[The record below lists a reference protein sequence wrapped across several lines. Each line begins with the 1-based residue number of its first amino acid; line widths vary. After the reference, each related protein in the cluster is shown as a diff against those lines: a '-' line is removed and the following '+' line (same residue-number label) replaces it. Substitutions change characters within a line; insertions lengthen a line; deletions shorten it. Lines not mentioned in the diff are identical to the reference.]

1 MDVFFLLTVNLFNIR
16 QKTMYKKNLKFLVM
30 SKDMAKSLVAA
41 ALMVAFS
48 TPVAA
53 NTATGSRSASGAFS
67 KQADGI
73 VMRTGA
79 DGSNN
84 WGAMQGVKGLEDLI
98 GKTEAEI
105 KNAALTPGSTLSDAE
120 PDKVF
125 FLYNVKTGKFLN
137 AGGYWGTHVS
147 LKDYP
152 LSLWAE
158 THTYKLPS
166 SSTTQT
172 LIDFIQNMETG
183 QGKYLGWVGKDGGTG
198 TDDGVFIDR
207 HQDENTHYGW
217 VFEPL
222 KNDTQNTYKIYTYA
236 TNKPYSTLIAKSTKY
251 YLCANGDET
260 DQDKNCGA
268 FSESY
273 IESKNYDAY
282 STWRVLSMKQIYD
295 LITEQSSDNMTSAL
309 DLSYRLDCPGFSRG
323 DKDIKEK
330 WKLSTFATGTNAT
343 GTKGGWRFG
352 LEKLHNTEKTLT
364 GSGGSGESTDLDKY
378 DFNGLSSSNPYTFD
392 KITYTGKE
400 DYERRLGK
408 YFCADAKNLRGVI
421 YQDVD
426 IKAPGSYIIE
436 CKGYSTTK
444 KAKIFATWL
453 DKEGKED
460 KASLHQNV
468 LNQVSYMPKTEQ
480 VLLHVNEQNMDYAG
494 KNFYGQRKYINT
506 VLVQVPDITPKPSDG
521 NYGTIRFGLIIGDNQ
536 DDTDV
541 HDVKN
546 EWTVFDDFRLLYASD
561 DNGVDLIL
569 DEDRD
574 NLSYLKDCDI
584 TYKNR
589 VLHLNKTFTKD
600 KWNSFV
606 LPVSLKRDQ
615 FRQAFGA
622 NARLAKLSG
631 LTSSEIQFK
640 TIDMDGMADNVDVLD
655 AYTPY
660 IIFPTKIHDT
670 DKTKVSPA
678 YKASLTKR
686 NGESTPV
693 VIKANHY
700 DIPNVTFKTDDANKN
715 DLSQMNTDTW
725 VSDVTTTV
733 ENSNGSMKAYGT
745 FARTFGQNVTQNVT
759 DEKADDY
766 GVYKFTDHY
775 IISKRDDL
783 KGSYFFDKGN
793 LYYSSER
800 VRGLRGFS
808 CWFKPVNSSS
818 ATTKLN
824 LYIDGV
830 ANGTTGIDDVA
841 FGDEEPIGK
850 AAKGIYN
857 MNGQL
862 VSNGSDTTNL
872 PAGMYIVNGKKC
884 VVK

>member
-1 MDVFFLLTVNLFNIR
+1 
-16 QKTMYKKNLKFLVM
+16 M

-73 VMRTGA
+73 VMPTDA
-79 DGSNN
+79 DGSNGSN
-84 WGAMQGVKGLEDLI
+84 ASGGLVGLEFLPGI
-98 GKTEAEI
+98 AEEDI
-105 KNAALTPGSTLSDAE
+105 KKAAVTSDEGLSDAD
-120 PDKVF
+120 PTKVF

-152 LSLWAE
+152 LSLWAKKNN
-158 THTYKLPS
+158 YKLPS

-172 LIDFIQNMETG
+172 LIDFIQNLETG

-207 HQDENTHYGW
+207 LQDENTHYGW

-236 TNKPYSTLIAKSTKY
+236 TKKPYSTLIAKSTKY

-323 DKDIKEK
+323 DKDITV
-330 WKLSTFATGTNAT
+330 WNVSNFATGTN
-343 GTKGGWRFG
+343 GGWRFG
-352 LEKLHNTEKTLT
+352 LEKLHNIHKKLT
-364 GSGGSGESTDLDKY
+364 GSGELYNYDVTDLK
-378 DFNGLSSSNPYTFD
+378 SSYTFD
-392 KITYTGKE
+392 GREYKNQKE
-400 DYERRLGK
+400 DYERHLGK

-421 YQDVD
+421 YQNVV

-436 CKGYSTTK
+436 CKGYSTTT
-444 KAKIFATWL
+444 KAKIFASWF
-453 DKEGKED
+453 DKDGKNED
-460 KASLHQNV
+460 KSLMHQNV
-468 LNQVSYMPKTEQ
+468 LNQVSYMSKAEQ
-480 VLLHVNEQNMDYAG
+480 EELHVSEQNMDYAG
-494 KNFYGQRKYINT
+494 KNFYGKRKYINT
-506 VLVQVPDITPKPSDG
+506 VLIQVPETKKQADG
-521 NYGTIRFGLIIGDNQ
+521 SYGKIRFGLIIGDDQN
-536 DDTDV
+536 DTKVDAA
-541 HDVKN
+541 N

-561 DNGVDLIL
+561 DKSADLIL

-574 NLSYLKDCDI
+574 NLDYLKDCSN
-584 TYKNR
+584 TYKNT

-606 LPVSLKRDQ
+606 LPVSLNRDQ

-631 LTSSEIQFK
+631 LTSSEIQFQ
-640 TIDMDGMADNVDVLD
+640 TVDMDKNDNAEVLS

-678 YKASLTKR
+678 YKATLTKT
-686 NGESTPV
+686 NGKQQDV

-700 DIPNVTFKTDDANKN
+700 DIPNVTFKTNNENKN
-715 DLSQMNTDTW
+715 DLSKMHTDTW

-733 ENSNGSMKAYGT
+733 GNSNGSMKAYGT
-745 FARTFGQNVTQNVT
+745 FARTFGTSHTQNT
-759 DEKADDY
+759 TNADADDY
-766 GVYKFTDHY
+766 GVYKFDDRD
-775 IISKRDDL
+775 IISGRDDL
-783 KGSYFFDKGN
+783 KGSYFFDQGN
-793 LYYSSER
+793 LYYSSKDR

-808 CWFKPVNSSS
+808 CWFKPVDNLPSVH
-818 ATTKLN
+818 KLN

-830 ANGTTGIDDVA
+830 ANGTTGIDEVA
-841 FGDEEPIGK
+841 FGDEEPTGK

-862 VSNGSDTTNL
+862 VSIGSDTTNL

-884 VVK
+884 VVR

>member
-1 MDVFFLLTVNLFNIR
+1 
-16 QKTMYKKNLKFLVM
+16 M

-41 ALMVAFS
+41 ALTVAFS

-53 NTATGSRSASGAFS
+53 NTATGSHTASVAFS

-73 VMRTGA
+73 VMPTDA
-79 DGSNN
+79 DGSNGSN
-84 WGAMQGVKGLEDLI
+84 NALGAIGLEYLPGI
-98 GKTEAEI
+98 AEEDI
-105 KNAALTPGSTLSDAE
+105 KKAAVTSDEGLSDA
-120 PDKVF
+120 DQNKVF

-158 THTYKLPS
+158 THTYG
-166 SSTTQT
+166 TQT
-172 LIDFIQNMETG
+172 LIDFKQNMETG

-222 KNDTQNTYKIYTYA
+222 KNDIKNTYKIYTYA
-236 TNKPYSTLIAKSTKY
+236 TNNPSSSSTKY

-268 FSESY
+268 FSDSY
-273 IESKNYDAY
+273 IQTNNFDAY
-282 STWRVLSMKQIYD
+282 STWRVLSMQQIYD
-295 LITEQSSDNMTSAL
+295 LITEKLSDNMTSAL

-323 DKDIKEK
+323 DKDIQK
-330 WKLSTFATGTNAT
+330 WKVINFSTGTN
-343 GTKGGWRFG
+343 GEWRFG
-352 LEKLHNTEKTLT
+352 LEKLYNTENKLT
-364 GSGGSGESTDLDKY
+364 ESGESTKLNEYDK
-378 DFNGLSSSNPYTFD
+378 NNLSSSTPYTFD
-392 KITYTGKE
+392 GKIYKE
-400 DYERRLGK
+400 LENYQRHLGK
-408 YFCADAKNLRGVI
+408 YFCADVKNMRGVI
-421 YQDVD
+421 YQDVV
-426 IKAPGSYIIE
+426 IKAPGSYLIE
-436 CKGYSTTK
+436 CKGYSTTP

-460 KASLHQNV
+460 KTSLHQNV
-468 LNQVSYMPKTEQ
+468 LNQVSYMSKAEQ
-480 VLLHVNEQNMDYAG
+480 AELHVNEQNMDYAG
-494 KNFYGQRKYINT
+494 KNFYGKRKYINT
-506 VLVQVPDITPKPSDG
+506 VLVQVPDINPKPSDG
-521 NYGTIRFGLIIGDNQ
+521 NYGTIRFGLIIGDDRN
-536 DDTDV
+536 DKDV
-541 HDVKN
+541 DAAAK

-561 DNGVDLIL
+561 DKGTDLIL

-574 NLSYLKDCDI
+574 NLDYLENCSN
-584 TYKNR
+584 TYKNT
-589 VLHLNKTFTKD
+589 VLHLNKTFVKD

-606 LPVSLKRDQ
+606 LPVSLNRYQ

-622 NARLAKLSG
+622 NARLAILSN

-640 TIDMDGMADNVDVLD
+640 TVDMDAKTMTDNAVVLD

-660 IIFPTKIHDT
+660 IIFPTKIHT
-670 DKTKVSPA
+670 DNTEASPA

-700 DIPNVTFKTDDANKN
+700 DIPNVTFTTSGNEN
-715 DLSQMNTDTW
+715 DLTNMDLSTWTTKQMYSVGGDGTM
-725 VSDVTTTV
+725 
-733 ENSNGSMKAYGT
+733 EAHGT
-745 FARTFGQNVTQNVT
+745 FARTFGTAATQDKN
-759 DEKADDY
+759 
-766 GVYKFTDHY
+766 GVYNFNNNYD
-775 IISKRDDL
+775 IIDGRDNL
-783 KGSYFFDKGN
+783 IGCYFFDKGN
-793 LYYSSER
+793 LYRSDSR
-800 VRGLRGFS
+800 PRGLRGFS
-808 CWFKPVNSSS
+808 CWFKPVNGSSG
-818 ATTKLN
+818 TGTKVN

-841 FGDEEPIGK
+841 FGDEEPTGK

-884 VVK
+884 VVR

>member
-30 SKDMAKSLVAA
+30 SKDMAKLLVAA

-53 NTATGSRSASGAFS
+53 NTATGSRSASVAFS

-73 VMRTGA
+73 VMPTD
-79 DGSNN
+79 DGSNGSN
-84 WGAMQGVKGLEDLI
+84 NALGGAIGIEYLE
-98 GKTEAEI
+98 GKTEDEI
-105 KNAALTPGSTLSDAE
+105 KAAAVTSDTNLSDAD

-152 LSLWAE
+152 LSLWAK
-158 THTYKLPS
+158 THTYD
-166 SSTTQT
+166 TQT
-172 LIDFIQNMETG
+172 LIDFIQNLETG
-183 QGKYLGWVGKDGGTG
+183 VGQYLGWMSGSV
-198 TDDGVFIDR
+198 TDEGVFIDR
-207 HQDENTHYGW
+207 KQNEDTHYGW
-217 VFEPL
+217 VFVPL
-222 KNDTQNTYKIYTYA
+222 NDGKKTYKIYTYA
-236 TNKPYSTLIAKSTKY
+236 TNSPTSSTEKY
-251 YLCANGDET
+251 YLCANKGDI

-273 IESKNYDAY
+273 IQTEKLTGYD
-282 STWRVLSMKQIYD
+282 TWRVLTMKQISD
-295 LITEQSSDNMTSAL
+295 LLKANSDYMTSAL

-323 DKDIKEK
+323 DKDITVWNVSNFPKE
-330 WKLSTFATGTNAT
+330 
-343 GTKGGWRFG
+343 TKGGWRFG
-352 LEKLHNTEKTLT
+352 LEKLYNTHNTLT
-364 GSGGSGESTDLDKY
+364 GTGESTKLNEYDK
-378 DFNGLSSSNPYTFD
+378 NNLSSSTPYTFD
-392 KITYTGKE
+392 GKTYTE
-400 DYERRLGK
+400 LENYQRHLGK
-408 YFCADAKNLRGVI
+408 YFCADAKNMRGVI
-421 YQDVD
+421 YQDVV
-426 IKAPGSYIIE
+426 IKAPGSYLIE
-436 CKGYSTTK
+436 CKGYSTTT

-460 KASLHQNV
+460 KTSLHQNV
-468 LNQVSYMPKTEQ
+468 LNQVSYMSKAEQ
-480 VLLHVNEQNMDYAG
+480 EELHVNEQNMDYAG
-494 KNFYGQRKYINT
+494 KNFYGKRKYINT
-506 VLVQVPDITPKPSDG
+506 VLVQVPDINPKPSDG
-521 NYGTIRFGLIIGDNQ
+521 NYGTIRFGLIIGDDRN
-536 DDTDV
+536 DKDV
-541 HDVKN
+541 DAAAK

-561 DNGVDLIL
+561 EKSADLIL

-574 NLSYLKDCDI
+574 NLSYLKDCDN
-584 TYKNR
+584 TYKNT
-589 VLHLNKTFTKD
+589 VLHLNKTFKKD

-622 NARLAKLSG
+622 NARLAILSG

-640 TIDMDGMADNVDVLD
+640 TVDMDAPDMTDNAEVLK

-660 IIFPTKIHDT
+660 IIFPTKIHT
-670 DKTKVSPA
+670 DNTKDSPA
-678 YKASLTKR
+678 YKASLTKS

-700 DIPNVTFKTDDANKN
+700 DIPNVTFETNSANEN
-715 DLSQMNTDTW
+715 DLTNMDLSTWTIKQMY
-725 VSDVTTTV
+725 SVTGDGTM
-733 ENSNGSMKAYGT
+733 EAHGT
-745 FARTFGQNVTQNVT
+745 FARTFGTDATQNVT

-766 GVYKFTDHY
+766 GVYKFDDRK
-775 IISKRDDL
+775 IISGRDDL
-783 KGSYFFDKGN
+783 RGSYFFDKGN

-808 CWFKPVNSSS
+808 CWFKPVNSSEP
-818 ATTKLN
+818 TKLN

-830 ANGTTGIDDVA
+830 ANGTTGIDEVA
-841 FGDEEPIGK
+841 FGDEEPTGK

-884 VVK
+884 VVR

>member
-1 MDVFFLLTVNLFNIR
+1 
-16 QKTMYKKNLKFLVM
+16 M

-73 VMRTGA
+73 VMPTAA
-79 DGSNN
+79 DGSNGSN
-84 WGAMQGVKGLEDLI
+84 ASGGLVGIEYLE
-98 GKTEAEI
+98 GMSEAYI
-105 KNAALTPGSTLSDAE
+105 KSAVTTGSTLSD
-120 PDKVF
+120 DDQTKVF

-152 LSLWAE
+152 LSLWAKTNNYTINIF
-158 THTYKLPS
+158 TH
-166 SSTTQT
+166 QT
-172 LIDFIQNMETG
+172 LIDFIQNLETG
-183 QGKYLGWVGKDGGTG
+183 VGQYLGWMRGKGKD
-198 TDDGVFIDR
+198 TDEGVFIDR
-207 HQDENTHYGW
+207 KQDEDTHYGW

-222 KNDTQNTYKIYTYA
+222 KNDKQNTYKIYTYV
-236 TNKPYSTLIAKSTKY
+236 TKWPISSSTKY
-251 YLCANGDET
+251 YLCANGAET

-268 FSESY
+268 FSNDY
-273 IESKNYDAY
+273 IKTNKLDEY
-282 STWRVLSMKQIYD
+282 STWRVLTMKQISD
-295 LITEQSSDNMTSAL
+295 LLKENSDYMTSAL

-323 DKDIKEK
+323 DKDITK
-330 WKLSTFATGTNAT
+330 WTVKNFATGTN
-343 GTKGGWRFG
+343 GEWRFG
-352 LEKLHNTEKTLT
+352 LEKLYNTHNTLT
-364 GSGGSGESTDLDKY
+364 GTGESTKLNEYEK
-378 DFNGLSSSNPYTFD
+378 NNLSYSPPYTFD
-392 KITYTGKE
+392 GKNYTE
-400 DYERRLGK
+400 LQNYQRHLGK
-408 YFCADAKNLRGVI
+408 YFCADVKNMRGMI
-421 YQDVD
+421 YQDVV
-426 IKAPGSYIIE
+426 IKAPGSYLIE
-436 CKGYSTTK
+436 CKGYSTTT
-444 KAKIFATWL
+444 KAKIFASWL
-453 DKEGKED
+453 DKDGKNED
-460 KASLHQNV
+460 KSLMHQNV
-468 LNQVSYMPKTEQ
+468 LNQVSYMSKAEQ
-480 VLLHVNEQNMDYAG
+480 AELHVIEQNMDYAG
-494 KNFYGQRKYINT
+494 KNFYGKRKYINT
-506 VLVQVPDITPKPSDG
+506 VLIQVPESKDQHDG
-521 NYGTIRFGLIIGDNQ
+521 SYGKIRFGLIIGDNKN
-536 DDTDV
+536 DKTVDAD
-541 HDVKN
+541 N

-561 DNGVDLIL
+561 DKSADLIL

-574 NLSYLKDCDI
+574 NLDYLKDCSN
-584 TYKNR
+584 TYKNT
-589 VLHLNKTFTKD
+589 VLHLNKTFKKD

-640 TIDMDGMADNVDVLD
+640 TVDMDAMTNNGVVLE

-660 IIFPTKIHDT
+660 IIFPTKIHT
-670 DKTKVSPA
+670 DNTNASPA
-678 YKASLTKR
+678 YKATLTKR

-700 DIPNVTFKTDDANKN
+700 DIPNVTFKTNSKNEN
-715 DLSQMNTDTW
+715 DLSEMNTDTW
-725 VSDVTTTV
+725 VLNVTPQVYGTD
-733 ENSNGSMKAYGT
+733 GSMEAYGT
-745 FARTFGQNVTQNVT
+745 FARTFGTDATQNVT
-759 DEKADDY
+759 NEKADDY
-766 GVYKFTDHY
+766 GVYKFNNHD
-775 IISKRDDL
+775 IISGRDDL
-783 KGSYFFDKGN
+783 RGSYFFDKGN

-808 CWFKPVNSSS
+808 CWFKPVNSSEP
-818 ATTKLN
+818 TKLN

-841 FGDEEPIGK
+841 FGDEEPTGK

-884 VVK
+884 VVR

>member
-1 MDVFFLLTVNLFNIR
+1 
-16 QKTMYKKNLKFLVM
+16 MYKKNLKFLVM

-41 ALMVAFS
+41 ALTVAFS

-53 NTATGSRSASGAFS
+53 NTATGSRSASVAFS

-73 VMRTGA
+73 VMRTD
-79 DGSNN
+79 DGSNGSN
-84 WGAMQGVKGLEDLI
+84 NALGGAIGIEYLE
-98 GKTEAEI
+98 GKTEDEI
-105 KNAALTPGSTLSDAE
+105 KAAAVTSDTNLSDAD

-152 LSLWAE
+152 LSLWAK
-158 THTYKLPS
+158 TNDYRLPS

-172 LIDFIQNMETG
+172 LIDFIQNLETG
-183 QGKYLGWVGKDGGTG
+183 VGHYLGWMSGSD
-198 TDDGVFIDR
+198 TDEGVFIDR
-207 HQDENTHYGW
+207 KQNEDTHYGW

-222 KNDTQNTYKIYTYA
+222 NNGKNTYKIYTYA
-236 TNKPYSTLIAKSTKY
+236 TNSPTSSTEKY
-251 YLCANGDET
+251 YLCANKGDI

-268 FSESY
+268 FRESY
-273 IESKNYDAY
+273 IQTEKLTGYD
-282 STWRVLSMKQIYD
+282 TWRVLTMAQISA
-295 LITEQSSDNMTSAL
+295 LLEANSDYMTSAL

-323 DKDIKEK
+323 DKDIQK
-330 WKLSTFATGTNAT
+330 WKVRNFSTGTN
-343 GTKGGWRFG
+343 GEWRFG
-352 LEKLHNTEKTLT
+352 LEKLYNTHNTLT
-364 GSGGSGESTDLDKY
+364 GTGESTKLNEYDK
-378 DFNGLSSSNPYTFD
+378 NNLSSSTPYTFD
-392 KITYTGKE
+392 GNTYTE
-400 DYERRLGK
+400 LENYQRHLGK
-408 YFCADAKNLRGVI
+408 YFCADVKNMRGVI
-421 YQDVD
+421 YQDVV

-436 CKGYSTTK
+436 CKGYSTTT

-460 KASLHQNV
+460 NAFLHQNV
-468 LNQVSYMPKTEQ
+468 LNQVSYMSKAEQ
-480 VLLHVNEQNMDYAG
+480 DALHVSEQNMDYAG

-506 VLVQVPDITPKPSDG
+506 VLVQVPDPEIKPSDG
-521 NYGTIRFGLIIGDNQ
+521 NYGTIRFGLIIGDDQN
-536 DDTDV
+536 DKTVNEAD
-541 HDVKN
+541 K
-546 EWTVFDDFRLLYASD
+546 EWTVFDDFRLLYAS
-561 DNGVDLIL
+561 NEKSADLIL

-574 NLSYLKDCDI
+574 NLSYLKDCSN
-584 TYKNR
+584 TYKNT

-622 NARLAKLSG
+622 NARLAKLHD
-631 LTSSEIQFK
+631 LTSSEIQFQ
-640 TIDMDGMADNVDVLD
+640 TINMDAMTNNDVVLE

-660 IIFPTKIHDT
+660 IIFPTKIHT
-670 DKTKVSPA
+670 DEAKASPA
-678 YKASLTKR
+678 YKASLTKT
-686 NGESTPV
+686 NGESKMQDV

-700 DIPNVTFKTDDANKN
+700 DIPNVTMAIGDNNQN
-715 DLSQMNTDTW
+715 DLTKMNTDTW

-733 ENSNGSMKAYGT
+733 GNSNGSMVAYGT
-745 FARTFGQNVTQNVT
+745 FARTFGQKATQNVT
-759 DEKADDY
+759 DEKAADY
-766 GVYKFTDHY
+766 GVYKFDDRK
-775 IISKRDDL
+775 IISGRDDL
-783 KGSYFFDKGN
+783 MYSYFFDQGN
-793 LYYSSER
+793 LYYSSKR

-808 CWFKPVNSSS
+808 CWFKPVNSP
-818 ATTKLN
+818 APTKLN

-830 ANGTTGIDDVA
+830 AKGTTGIDEVA
-841 FGDEEPIGK
+841 FGDEEPTGK

-884 VVK
+884 VVR

>member
-41 ALMVAFS
+41 ALTVAFS

-53 NTATGSRSASGAFS
+53 NTATGSHTASVAFS

-73 VMRTGA
+73 VMPTDA
-79 DGSNN
+79 DGSNILD
-84 WGAMQGVKGLEDLI
+84 GMQGAIGIEYLDGMSEDYIKGAV
-98 GKTEAEI
+98 T
-105 KNAALTPGSTLSDAE
+105 TGSTLSDA
-120 PDKVF
+120 DQNKVF

-152 LSLWAE
+152 LSLWAK
-158 THTYKLPS
+158 TNTYG
-166 SSTTQT
+166 TQT
-172 LIDFIQNMETG
+172 LIDFIQNLETG
-183 QGKYLGWVGKDGGTG
+183 VGQYLGWMSGSD
-198 TDDGVFIDR
+198 TDEGVFIDR
-207 HQDENTHYGW
+207 KQNEDTHYGW
-217 VFEPL
+217 VFEPQ
-222 KNDTQNTYKIYTYA
+222 NDVKNTYKIYTYA
-236 TNKPYSTLIAKSTKY
+236 TKNPSSSSTKY

-273 IESKNYDAY
+273 IQTEKLTGYD
-282 STWRVLSMKQIYD
+282 TWRVLTMAQISD
-295 LITEQSSDNMTSAL
+295 LVEANSDYMTSAL

-323 DKDIKEK
+323 DKDIQK
-330 WKLSTFATGTNAT
+330 WKVSNFSTGTN
-343 GTKGGWRFG
+343 GEWRFG
-352 LEKLHNTEKTLT
+352 LEKLYNTHKTLT
-364 GSGGSGESTDLDKY
+364 GTGESTKLNKY
-378 DFNGLSSSNPYTFD
+378 DKNNLSSSTPYTFD
-392 KITYTGKE
+392 GNTYTE
-400 DYERRLGK
+400 LENYQRHLGK
-408 YFCADAKNLRGVI
+408 YFCADVKNMRGVI
-421 YQDVD
+421 YQDVE
-426 IKAPGSYIIE
+426 IKAPGSYLIE
-436 CKGYSTTK
+436 CKGYSTTN

-460 KASLHQNV
+460 KTSLHQNV
-468 LNQVSYMPKTEQ
+468 LNQVSYMSKAEQ
-480 VLLHVNEQNMDYAG
+480 AELHVNEQNMDYAG
-494 KNFYGQRKYINT
+494 KNFYGKRKYINT
-506 VLVQVPDITPKPSDG
+506 VLVQVPDTKPSDG
-521 NYGTIRFGLIIGDNQ
+521 NYGTIRFGLIIGDNR
-536 DDTDV
+536 DDQTVNEAD
-541 HDVKN
+541 K

-561 DNGVDLIL
+561 EKSADLIL

-574 NLSYLKDCDI
+574 NLSYLKDCDN
-584 TYKNR
+584 TYKNT

-640 TIDMDGMADNVDVLD
+640 TVDMDAPDMTDNAEVLT

-660 IIFPTKIHDT
+660 IIFPTKIHT
-670 DKTKVSPA
+670 DNTKVSPA
-678 YKASLTKR
+678 YKATLRST
-686 NGESTPV
+686 NTNSESGTQDV
-693 VIKANHY
+693 VVKANHY
-700 DIPNVTFKTDDANKN
+700 DIPNVTMAIGDNNQN
-715 DLSQMNTDTW
+715 DLTKMNTDTW
-725 VSDVTTTV
+725 VSDVTKTV
-733 ENSNGSMKAYGT
+733 ENSNGSMVAYGT
-745 FARTFGQNVTQNVT
+745 FARTFGTSHTQNT
-759 DEKADDY
+759 TNADAADY
-766 GVYKFTDHY
+766 GVYKFDDRD
-775 IISKRDDL
+775 IISGRDDL
-783 KGSYFFDKGN
+783 MYSYFFDQGN
-793 LYYSSER
+793 LYYSSKR

-830 ANGTTGIDDVA
+830 ANGTTGIDEVA
-841 FGDEEPIGK
+841 FGDEEPTGK

-884 VVK
+884 VVR

>member
-1 MDVFFLLTVNLFNIR
+1 
-16 QKTMYKKNLKFLVM
+16 MYKKNLKFLVM

-79 DGSNN
+79 DGSNGSN
-84 WGAMQGVKGLEDLI
+84 ASGGLVGLEYLV
-98 GKTEAEI
+98 GKTEDQI
-105 KNAALTPGSTLSDAE
+105 KNAALKPGSELNDNK
-120 PDKVF
+120 PDEVF

-158 THTYKLPS
+158 KHDYKFSTGIFS
-166 SSTTQT
+166 SNTKT
-172 LIDFIQNMETG
+172 LIDFIQNLETG
-183 QGKYLGWVGKDGGTG
+183 QDKYLGWVGKDGGTG

-207 HQDENTHYGW
+207 HQGEKTHCGW

-222 KNDTQNTYKIYTYA
+222 QDDNQNTYKIYTYA
-236 TNKPYSTLIAKSTKY
+236 TKTPSSSSTNPSTKY
-251 YLCANGDET
+251 YLCANGVVT

-268 FSESY
+268 FSDSY
-273 IESKNYDAY
+273 IQKNNLKDY
-282 STWRVLSMKQIYD
+282 STWRVLSMKQISD
-295 LITEQSSDNMTSAL
+295 LLLEKSDNMTSAL

-323 DKDIKEK
+323 DKDIKK
-330 WKLSTFATGTNAT
+330 WKVSTFAT

-352 LEKLHNTEKTLT
+352 LEHLHNKENTLKESADATELYDYDVKDLPSKTP
-364 GSGGSGESTDLDKY
+364 Y
-378 DFNGLSSSNPYTFD
+378 YTFEGSEYKD
-392 KITYTGKE
+392 K
-400 DYERRLGK
+400 DHYERHLGK

-421 YQDVD
+421 YQNVD

-444 KAKIFATWL
+444 KAKIFATWFK
-453 DKEGKED
+453 DGKED
-460 KASLHQNV
+460 EASLHQNV
-468 LNQVSYMPKTEQ
+468 LNQVSDMPKVEQ
-480 VLLHVNEQNMDYAG
+480 EALHVNGQNMDYAG

-506 VLVQVPDITPKPSDG
+506 VLVQVPDTKPSDG
-521 NYGTIRFGLIIGDNQ
+521 NYGTIRFGLIIGDDKN
-536 DDTDV
+536 DKDLKDA
-541 HDVKN
+541 DN

-561 DNGVDLIL
+561 DKSADLIL

-589 VLHLNKTFTKD
+589 VLHLNKTFVQD

-606 LPVSLKRDQ
+606 LPVSLNSYQ
-615 FRQAFGA
+615 VRQAFGA
-622 NARLAKLSG
+622 DTRLAVLSN
-631 LTSSEIQFK
+631 LTSSEIQFQ
-640 TIDMDGMADNVDVLD
+640 TIDMDDPNNDPVLK

-660 IIFPTKIHDT
+660 IIFPSKIDT
-670 DKTKVSPA
+670 NVSPA
-678 YKASLTKR
+678 YTASLSST
-686 NGESTPV
+686 NGESKPQEV

-700 DIPNVTFKTDDANKN
+700 DIPNVTFKTNDENKN
-715 DLSQMNTDTW
+715 DLSKMDSKW
-725 VSDVTTTV
+725 VSTVTTKVKGTD
-733 ENSNGSMKAYGT
+733 GSMEAYGT
-745 FARTFGQNVTQNVT
+745 FARTFGTAATQDKN
-759 DEKADDY
+759 
-766 GVYKFTDHY
+766 GVYNFNNNYD
-775 IISKRDDL
+775 IIGGRDNL
-783 KGSYFFDKGN
+783 IGCYFFDKGN
-793 LYYSSER
+793 LYRSDSR
-800 VRGLRGFS
+800 PRGLRGFS
-808 CWFKPVNSSS
+808 CWFKPVNSSEP
-818 ATTKLN
+818 TKLN

-841 FGDEEPIGK
+841 FGDEEPTGK

-884 VVK
+884 VVR

>member
-1 MDVFFLLTVNLFNIR
+1 
-16 QKTMYKKNLKFLVM
+16 MYKKNLKFLVM

-79 DGSNN
+79 DGSNGSN
-84 WGAMQGVKGLEDLI
+84 NALGAIGLEYLV
-98 GKTEAEI
+98 GKTEDQI
-105 KNAALTPGSTLSDAE
+105 KNAALKPGSELNDNK
-120 PDKVF
+120 PDEVF

-158 THTYKLPS
+158 KNDYKFYTGFLS
-166 SSTTQT
+166 YNTKT
-172 LIDFIQNMETG
+172 LIDFIQNLETG
-183 QGKYLGWVGKDGGTG
+183 QDKYLGWVGKDGGTG

-207 HQDENTHYGW
+207 HQGEKTHCGW

-222 KNDTQNTYKIYTYA
+222 NDEQHTYKIYTYA
-236 TNKPYSTLIAKSTKY
+236 TKTPSSSDTKS
-251 YLCANGDET
+251 YLCANGDAT

-268 FSESY
+268 FSDSY
-273 IESKNYDAY
+273 ITSKNYEDY
-282 STWRVLSMKQIYD
+282 STWRVLSMKQISD
-295 LITEQSSDNMTSAL
+295 LLLENSDYMTSAL

-323 DKDIKEK
+323 DKDIKK
-330 WKLSTFATGTNAT
+330 WKVSTFAT

-352 LEKLHNTEKTLT
+352 LEHLHNKENTLKESADATELYDYDVKDLPSKTP
-364 GSGGSGESTDLDKY
+364 Y
-378 DFNGLSSSNPYTFD
+378 YTFEGSEYKD
-392 KITYTGKE
+392 K
-400 DYERRLGK
+400 DNYERHLGK

-421 YQDVD
+421 YQDVK

-453 DKEGKED
+453 DKEGRED
-460 KASLHQNV
+460 NASLHQNV
-468 LNQVSYMPKTEQ
+468 LNQVSDMPKVEQ
-480 VLLHVNEQNMDYAG
+480 EALHVNEQNMDYAG
-494 KNFYGQRKYINT
+494 KNFYGKRKYINT
-506 VLVQVPDITPKPSDG
+506 VLVQVPENKDG
-521 NYGTIRFGLIIGDNQ
+521 NYGTIRFGLIIGDNK
-536 DDTDV
+536 DDKDV
-541 HDVKN
+541 DKAVN

-561 DNGVDLIL
+561 DKSADLIL

-589 VLHLNKTFTKD
+589 VLHLNKTFVQD

-606 LPVSLKRDQ
+606 LPVSLNSYQ
-615 FRQAFGA
+615 VRQAFGA
-622 NARLAKLSG
+622 DTRLAKLSH
-631 LTSSEIQFK
+631 LTSSEIQFQ
-640 TIDMDGMADNVDVLD
+640 TIDMDDPNNDPVLE

-660 IIFPTKIHDT
+660 IIFPSKIDT
-670 DKTKVSPA
+670 NVSPA
-678 YKASLTKR
+678 YTASLSST
-686 NGESTPV
+686 NGESKPQEV

-700 DIPNVTFKTDDANKN
+700 DIPNVTFKTNDENKN
-715 DLSQMNTDTW
+715 DLSKMDSKW
-725 VSDVTTTV
+725 VSTVTTKVKGTD
-733 ENSNGSMKAYGT
+733 GSMEAYGT
-745 FARTFGQNVTQNVT
+745 FARTFGTAATQDKN
-759 DEKADDY
+759 
-766 GVYKFTDHY
+766 GVYNFNNNYD
-775 IISKRDDL
+775 IIGGRDNL
-783 KGSYFFDKGN
+783 IGCYFFDNGN
-793 LYYSSER
+793 LYRSDSR
-800 VRGLRGFS
+800 PRGLRGFS
-808 CWFKPVNSSS
+808 CWFKPVNSSEH
-818 ATTKLN
+818 TKLN

-830 ANGTTGIDDVA
+830 ANGTTGIDEVA
-841 FGDEEPIGK
+841 FGDEEPTGK

-884 VVK
+884 VVR

>member
-1 MDVFFLLTVNLFNIR
+1 
-16 QKTMYKKNLKFLVM
+16 M

-73 VMRTGA
+73 VMRTAA

-84 WGAMQGVKGLEDLI
+84 FGAMQGVKGLEDLK
-98 GKTEAEI
+98 GKTEAQI
-105 KNAALTPGSTLSDAE
+105 INAAVTSDEGLSDAD
-120 PDKVF
+120 PTKVF

-152 LSLWAE
+152 LSLWAKKNN
-158 THTYKLPS
+158 YKLPS

-172 LIDFIQNMETG
+172 LIDFIQNLETG

-236 TNKPYSTLIAKSTKY
+236 TKKPYSTSIAKSTKY

-273 IESKNYDAY
+273 IESNNYDAY

-323 DKDIKEK
+323 DKDITVWNVSNFPK
-330 WKLSTFATGTNAT
+330 

-352 LEKLHNTEKTLT
+352 LEKLYNTDNTLT
-364 GSGGSGESTDLDKY
+364 GSGESTDLDNY
-378 DFNGLSSSNPYTFD
+378 DVNGLKNSPYTFEGTTYKD
-392 KITYTGKE
+392 K
-400 DYERRLGK
+400 DNYERHLGK

-421 YQDVD
+421 YQDVV

-436 CKGYSTTK
+436 CKGYSTTT
-444 KAKIFATWL
+444 KAKIFASWF
-453 DKEGKED
+453 DKDGENED
-460 KASLHQNV
+460 NSLMHQSV
-468 LNQVSYMPKTEQ
+468 LNQVSYMSKAEQ
-480 VLLHVNEQNMDYAG
+480 AELHVSEQNMDYAG
-494 KNFYGQRKYINT
+494 KNFYGKRKYINT
-506 VLVQVPDITPKPSDG
+506 VLVQVPDTKIQEDG
-521 NYGTIRFGLIIGDNQ
+521 SYGIIRFGLIIGDDQN
-536 DDTDV
+536 DTKVDAA
-541 HDVKN
+541 N

-561 DNGVDLIL
+561 DKSADLIL

-574 NLSYLKDCDI
+574 NLDYLKDCSN
-584 TYKNR
+584 TYKNT

-631 LTSSEIQFK
+631 LTSSEIQFQ
-640 TIDMDGMADNVDVLD
+640 TVNMDAPDMTDNAEVLT

-660 IIFPTKIHDT
+660 IIFPTKIHT
-670 DKTKVSPA
+670 DNTKASPA
-678 YKASLTKR
+678 YKATLRYR
-686 NGESTPV
+686 NAPSETQDV
-693 VIKANHY
+693 VVKANHY
-700 DIPNVTFKTDDANKN
+700 DIPNVTFNTNSANEN
-715 DLSQMNTDTW
+715 DLSNMNTDDKTW
-725 VSDVTTTV
+725 TMKKVFSVTGDGTM
-733 ENSNGSMKAYGT
+733 EAHGT
-745 FARTFGQNVTQNVT
+745 FARTFGQDVTQNVT
-759 DEKADDY
+759 DEKAVDY
-766 GVYKFTDHY
+766 GVYEFNDHK
-775 IISKRDDL
+775 IIDGRDNL
-783 KGSYFFDKGN
+783 IGCYFFDRGN
-793 LYYSSER
+793 LYYSSKDR

-808 CWFKPVNSSS
+808 CWFKPVAPSSS
-818 ATTKLN
+818 ANKLN

-830 ANGTTGIDDVA
+830 ANGTTGIDEVA
-841 FGDEEPIGK
+841 FGDEEPTGK

-884 VVK
+884 VVR

>member
-1 MDVFFLLTVNLFNIR
+1 
-16 QKTMYKKNLKFLVM
+16 MYKKNLKFLVM

-79 DGSNN
+79 DGSNGSN
-84 WGAMQGVKGLEDLI
+84 NALGAIGLEYLN

-105 KNAALTPGSTLSDAE
+105 KAAVTTGSTLSDDD

-152 LSLWAE
+152 LSLWAKKNN
-158 THTYKLPS
+158 YKLPS

-172 LIDFIQNMETG
+172 LIDFIQNLETG

-236 TNKPYSTLIAKSTKY
+236 TNKPSSSDTKY
-251 YLCANGDET
+251 YLCANGDAT
-260 DQDKNCGA
+260 DQDKNCEA
-268 FSESY
+268 FSDAD
-273 IESKNYDAY
+273 IQSKKLEAY
-282 STWRVLSMKQIYD
+282 STWRVLSMKQISD
-295 LITEQSSDNMTSAL
+295 LLSENSDYMTSAL

-323 DKDIKEK
+323 NKDITK
-330 WKLSTFATGTNAT
+330 WKVSTFAKGTN
-343 GTKGGWRFG
+343 GGWRFG
-352 LEKLHNTEKTLT
+352 LEKLYNKENTLKE
-364 GSGGSGESTDLDKY
+364 SSESTELY
-378 DFNGLSSSNPYTFD
+378 DYDVNNLLYLTPYTFENR
-392 KITYTGKE
+392 KYTKTKTGKKN
-400 DYERRLGK
+400 YERHLGK

-421 YQDVD
+421 YQDVV

-436 CKGYSTTK
+436 CKGYSTTA
-444 KAKIFATWL
+444 KAKIFASWFDHPNGT
-453 DKEGKED
+453 ED
-460 KASLHQNV
+460 KTLLHQNV
-468 LNQVSYMPKTEQ
+468 LNQVFYMPQAEKDS
-480 VLLHVNEQNMDYAG
+480 LHVSEQNMDYAG
-494 KNFYGQRKYINT
+494 KNFYGKRKYINT
-506 VLVQVPDITPKPSDG
+506 VLIQVPETKKQSEN
-521 NYGTIRFGLIIGDNQ
+521 NYGVIRFGLIIGNDQN
-536 DDTDV
+536 DTKVDAA
-541 HDVKN
+541 N
-546 EWTVFDDFRLLYASD
+546 EWTVFDDFRLLYASND
-561 DNGVDLIL
+561 KGTDLIL

-574 NLSYLKDCDI
+574 NLDYLKDCSSN
-584 TYKNR
+584 TYKNT

-631 LTSSEIQFK
+631 LTSSEIQFQ
-640 TIDMDGMADNVDVLD
+640 TVNMDAPDMTDNAEVLS

-678 YKASLTKR
+678 YKATLTKT
-686 NGESTPV
+686 NGEQQDV

-700 DIPNVTFKTDDANKN
+700 DIPNVTFKTNSANEN
-715 DLSQMNTDTW
+715 DLSNMNTSTW

-733 ENSNGSMKAYGT
+733 GNSNGSMKAYGT
-745 FARTFGQNVTQNVT
+745 FARTFGTSHTQNT
-759 DEKADDY
+759 TNADADDY
-766 GVYKFTDHY
+766 GVYKFDDRD
-775 IISKRDDL
+775 IISGRDDL

-793 LYYSSER
+793 LYYSSKDR

-808 CWFKPVNSSS
+808 CWFKPVNSAS
-818 ATTKLN
+818 TKLN

-841 FGDEEPIGK
+841 FGDEEPTGK

-884 VVK
+884 VVR

>member
-1 MDVFFLLTVNLFNIR
+1 
-16 QKTMYKKNLKFLVM
+16 M

-41 ALMVAFS
+41 ALTVAFS

-53 NTATGSRSASGAFS
+53 NTATGSHTASVAFS

-73 VMRTGA
+73 VMPTDA
-79 DGSNN
+79 DGSNGSN
-84 WGAMQGVKGLEDLI
+84 NALGAIGLEYLPGI
-98 GKTEAEI
+98 AEEDI
-105 KNAALTPGSTLSDAE
+105 KKAAVTSDEGLSDAD

-152 LSLWAE
+152 LSLWAK
-158 THTYKLPS
+158 TNDYRLPS

-183 QGKYLGWVGKDGGTG
+183 QGKYLGWVDGATDP
-198 TDDGVFIDR
+198 DDGVFIDR
-207 HQDENTHYGW
+207 KQNETTHYGW
-217 VFEPL
+217 VFVPQ
-222 KNDTQNTYKIYTYA
+222 NDGKNTYKIYTYA
-236 TNKPYSTLIAKSTKY
+236 TNNPSSSSTKY

-260 DQDKNCGA
+260 DQDKNCEA
-268 FSESY
+268 YSDADIKE
-273 IESKNYDAY
+273 KNIGDY
-282 STWRVLSMKQIYD
+282 STWRVLSMQQIYD
-295 LITEQSSDNMTSAL
+295 LITEKSSDNMTSAL

-323 DKDIKEK
+323 DKDITV
-330 WKLSTFATGTNAT
+330 WNVSNFATGTN
-343 GTKGGWRFG
+343 GGWRFG
-352 LEKLHNTEKTLT
+352 LEKLYNTDNTLT
-364 GSGGSGESTDLDKY
+364 GSGESTNLHKY
-378 DFNGLSSSNPYTFD
+378 DVNNLSSSNYTFEGTKYTD
-392 KITYTGKE
+392 K
-400 DYERRLGK
+400 DNYERHLGK
-408 YFCADAKNLRGVI
+408 YFCADVKNQRGVI
-421 YQDVD
+421 YQDVK

-436 CKGYSTTK
+436 CKGYSTTP
-444 KAKIFATWL
+444 KAKIFASWF
-453 DKEGKED
+453 DKKGGTED
-460 KASLHQNV
+460 KALLHQNV
-468 LNQVSYMPKTEQ
+468 LNQVSYMSKAEQ
-480 VLLHVNEQNMDYAG
+480 DKLHVSVQNMDYAG
-494 KNFYGQRKYINT
+494 KNFYGKRKYINT
-506 VLVQVPDITPKPSDG
+506 VLIQVPKDKKQSEN
-521 NYGTIRFGLIIGDNQ
+521 NYGVIRFGLIIGDDQN
-536 DDTDV
+536 DTKVDAA
-541 HDVKN
+541 N

-561 DNGVDLIL
+561 DKGTDLIL

-574 NLSYLKDCDI
+574 NLDYLKDCSN
-584 TYKNR
+584 TYKNT
-589 VLHLNKTFTKD
+589 VLHLNKTFTKE

-622 NARLAKLSG
+622 NARLAILSN

-640 TIDMDGMADNVDVLD
+640 TVDMDAKTMTDNAVVLD

-660 IIFPTKIHDT
+660 IIFPTKIHT
-670 DKTKVSPA
+670 DNTEASPA

-700 DIPNVTFKTDDANKN
+700 DIPNVTFKTNNDNKN
-715 DLSQMNTDTW
+715 DLSQMDTQKW
-725 VSDVTTTV
+725 VSNVTKQVGGTD
-733 ENSNGSMKAYGT
+733 GSMVAYGT
-745 FARTFGQNVTQNVT
+745 FARTFGTRASQ
-759 DEKADDY
+759 DAD
-766 GVYKFTDHY
+766 GVYKFDDRD
-775 IISKRDDL
+775 IISGRDDL

-793 LYYSSER
+793 LYYSSKR

-808 CWFKPVNSSS
+808 CWFKPVNSP
-818 ATTKLN
+818 APTKLN

-830 ANGTTGIDDVA
+830 ANGTTGIDEVA
-841 FGDEEPIGK
+841 FGDEEPTGK

-884 VVK
+884 VVR

>member
-1 MDVFFLLTVNLFNIR
+1 
-16 QKTMYKKNLKFLVM
+16 M

-67 KQADGI
+67 KQTDGI

-79 DGSNN
+79 DGSNGSN
-84 WGAMQGVKGLEDLI
+84 ASGGLVGLEYLKGI
-98 GKTEAEI
+98 TEEDI
-105 KNAALTPGSTLSDAE
+105 KKAAVTSDEGLSDAY

-152 LSLWAE
+152 LSLWAK
-158 THTYKLPS
+158 TNDYKLPS

-222 KNDTQNTYKIYTYA
+222 NDGKNTYKIYTYA
-236 TNKPYSTLIAKSTKY
+236 TKKPYSTLIAKSTKY

-268 FSESY
+268 FDLQNNNKLE
-273 IESKNYDAY
+273 AY

-295 LITEQSSDNMTSAL
+295 LITEQSSDYMTSAL

-323 DKDIKEK
+323 DKDITV
-330 WKLSTFATGTNAT
+330 WNVSNFATGTN
-343 GTKGGWRFG
+343 GGWRFG
-352 LEKLHNTEKTLT
+352 LEKLHNTHKKLT
-364 GSGGSGESTDLDKY
+364 GSGELDNYDVTDLK
-378 DFNGLSSSNPYTFD
+378 SSYTFD
-392 KITYTGKE
+392 GREYKNQKE
-400 DYERRLGK
+400 NYERRLGK
-408 YFCADAKNLRGVI
+408 YFCADVKNLRGVI
-421 YQDVD
+421 YQNVV
-426 IKAPGSYIIE
+426 IKAPGSYIVE
-436 CKGYSTTK
+436 CKGYSTTT
-444 KAKIFATWL
+444 KAKIFATWI
-453 DKEGKED
+453 GKDGED
-460 KASLHQNV
+460 KSLLHENV
-468 LNQVSYMPKTEQ
+468 FNQVSYMPTAEQ
-480 VLLHVNEQNMDYAG
+480 EALHVSEQNMDYAG
-494 KNFYGQRKYINT
+494 KNFYGKRKYINT
-506 VLVQVPDITPKPSDG
+506 VLVQVPSDKLQADG
-521 NYGTIRFGLIIGDNQ
+521 SYGTIRFGVIVGDDQN
-536 DDTDV
+536 DITV
-541 HDVKN
+541 NEAAN
-546 EWTVFDDFRLLYASD
+546 EWTVFDDFRLLYASNED
-561 DNGVDLIL
+561 GTDLIL

-574 NLSYLKDCDI
+574 NLDYLKVCSN
-584 TYKNR
+584 TYKNT
-589 VLHLNKTFTKD
+589 VLHLNKTFKKD

-606 LPVSLKRDQ
+606 LPVDLKRDQ

-622 NARLAKLSG
+622 NARLAKLSD
-631 LTSSEIQFK
+631 LTTTKIQFES
-640 TIDMDGMADNVDVLD
+640 INMDANDNEVVLE

-660 IIFPTKIHDT
+660 IIFPTKIHT
-670 DKTKVSPA
+670 DEIQKSPA
-678 YKASLTKR
+678 YKATLTST
-686 NGESTPV
+686 NGESKQQEI

-700 DIPNVTFKTDDANKN
+700 DIPNVTFKTTKTTSGYVN
-715 DLSQMNTDTW
+715 DLSKMNIDDEDPQTPKW
-725 VSDVTTTV
+725 VSKLEVTGTD
-733 ENSNGSMKAYGT
+733 GSMVAYGT
-745 FARTFGQNVTQNVT
+745 FARTFGRSYTQQT
-759 DEKADDY
+759 DATKTGY
-766 GVYKFTDHY
+766 GVYTFNDHD
-775 IISKRDDL
+775 IIDGRDNL
-783 KGSYFFDKGN
+783 KGSFFFDKGN
-793 LYYSSER
+793 LYYSDKH

-808 CWFKPVNSSS
+808 CWFKPVNNS
-818 ATTKLN
+818 ATNKVS

-830 ANGTTGIDDVA
+830 SNGTTGIDEVA
-841 FGDEEPIGK
+841 FGDEEPTGK
-850 AAKGIYN
+850 AAQGIYN

-884 VVK
+884 VVR

>member
-1 MDVFFLLTVNLFNIR
+1 
-16 QKTMYKKNLKFLVM
+16 M
-30 SKDMAKSLVAA
+30 SKDMAKSLIAA

-79 DGSNN
+79 DGTDIL
-84 WGAMQGVKGLEDLI
+84 GGMQGAIGIEYLDGMSEDYIKGAV
-98 GKTEAEI
+98 T
-105 KNAALTPGSTLSDAE
+105 TGSTLSDAD
-120 PDKVF
+120 PKKVF

-152 LSLWAE
+152 LSLWAK
-158 THTYKLPS
+158 TNNYRLPS

-172 LIDFIQNMETG
+172 LIDFIQNLETG
-183 QGKYLGWVGKDGGTG
+183 QGQYLGWMNGSNPN
-198 TDDGVFIDR
+198 TDNGVFIDR
-207 HQDENTHYGW
+207 NQNEGTHYGW
-217 VFEPL
+217 VFEPQ
-222 KNDTQNTYKIYTYA
+222 NDGKNTYKIYTYA
-236 TNKPYSTLIAKSTKY
+236 TNKPYSSSSTKY
-251 YLCANGDET
+251 YLCANGAET

-268 FSESY
+268 FSNSY
-273 IESKNYDAY
+273 ITTNKLDEY
-282 STWRVLSMKQIYD
+282 STWRVLTMKQISD
-295 LITEQSSDNMTSAL
+295 LLEANSDYMTSAL

-323 DKDIKEK
+323 DKDIKQ
-330 WKLSTFATGTNAT
+330 WKVSSFP
-343 GTKGGWRFG
+343 KGAKGNWRFG
-352 LEKLHNTEKTLT
+352 LEKLHNIENTLT
-364 GSGGSGESTDLDKY
+364 GSGESTDLDKF
-378 DFNGLSSSNPYTFD
+378 DVTDLSSSYSFEGRQYKD
-392 KITYTGKE
+392 QKE

-408 YFCADAKNLRGVI
+408 YFCADAKNMRGVI
-421 YQDVD
+421 YQDVV
-426 IKAPGSYIIE
+426 IKAPGSYLIE
-436 CKGYSTTK
+436 CKGYSTTT
-444 KAKIFATWL
+444 KAKIFASWF
-453 DKEGKED
+453 DKDGKNED
-460 KASLHQNV
+460 KSLMHQNV
-468 LNQVSYMPKTEQ
+468 LNQVSYMSTAEQ
-480 VLLHVNEQNMDYAG
+480 NTLHVSEQNMDYAG

-506 VLVQVPDITPKPSDG
+506 VLIQVPKDKIQADG
-521 NYGTIRFGLIIGDNQ
+521 SYGIIRFGLIIGDNQ
-536 DDTDV
+536 DDTNVNVAD
-541 HDVKN
+541 K

-561 DNGVDLIL
+561 ERGSDLIL

-574 NLSYLKDCDI
+574 NLDYLVNCSN
-584 TYKNR
+584 TYKNT
-589 VLHLNKTFTKD
+589 VLHLNKTFKKD
-600 KWNSFV
+600 TWNSFV

-615 FRQAFGA
+615 FRQAFGP

-631 LTSSEIQFK
+631 LTSSEIQFQ
-640 TIDMDGMADNVDVLD
+640 TVNMDAPDMTDNAEVLT

-660 IIFPTKIHDT
+660 IIFPTKIHT
-670 DKTKVSPA
+670 DNTKASPA

-700 DIPNVTFKTDDANKN
+700 DIPNVTFETTSANEN
-715 DLSQMNTDTW
+715 NLSKMNTSTW

-733 ENSNGSMKAYGT
+733 GNSNGSMVAYGT
-745 FARTFGQNVTQNVT
+745 FARTFGQKATQNVT
-759 DEKADDY
+759 DEKAADY
-766 GVYKFTDHY
+766 GVYKFDDRN
-775 IISKRDDL
+775 IISGRDDL
-783 KGSYFFDKGN
+783 KDCFFFDNGN
-793 LYYSSER
+793 LYCSHER
-800 VRGLRGFS
+800 KRGLRGFS

-830 ANGTTGIDDVA
+830 ANGTTGIDEVA
-841 FGDEEPIGK
+841 FGVEEPTGK

-884 VVK
+884 VVR

>member
-1 MDVFFLLTVNLFNIR
+1 
-16 QKTMYKKNLKFLVM
+16 MYKKNLKFLVM

-41 ALMVAFS
+41 ALTVAFS

-53 NTATGSRSASGAFS
+53 NTATGSHTASVAFS

-73 VMRTGA
+73 VMPTDA
-79 DGSNN
+79 DGSNGSN
-84 WGAMQGVKGLEDLI
+84 ASGGLVGLEFLK
-98 GKTEAEI
+98 GKTEEEI
-105 KNAALTPGSTLSDAE
+105 KKAALTPGSELNDNK
-120 PDKVF
+120 PDEVF

-152 LSLWAE
+152 LSLWVE
-158 THTYKLPS
+158 THTYG
-166 SSTTQT
+166 TQT
-172 LIDFIQNMETG
+172 LIDFKQNMETG
-183 QGKYLGWVGKDGGTG
+183 QDKYLGWAGKDGGTG

-207 HQDENTHYGW
+207 KQNEDTHYGW
-217 VFEPL
+217 VFESQ
-222 KNDTQNTYKIYTYA
+222 NDGKNTYKIYTYA
-236 TNKPYSTLIAKSTKY
+236 TKNPSSSSSSSSTKY

-268 FSESY
+268 FSESD
-273 IESKNYDAY
+273 IQTKKLTGYD
-282 STWRVLSMKQIYD
+282 TWRVLTMAQISA
-295 LITEQSSDNMTSAL
+295 LLEETSDFMTSAL

-323 DKDIKEK
+323 DKDIQK
-330 WKLSTFATGTNAT
+330 WKVINFSTGTN
-343 GTKGGWRFG
+343 GEWRFG
-352 LEKLHNTEKTLT
+352 LEKLYNTENKLT
-364 GSGGSGESTDLDKY
+364 ESGESTKLNEYDK
-378 DFNGLSSSNPYTFD
+378 NNLSSSTPYIFD
-392 KITYTGKE
+392 GKTYTE
-400 DYERRLGK
+400 LENYQRHLGK
-408 YFCADAKNLRGVI
+408 YFCADVKNMRGVI
-421 YQDVD
+421 YQDVE
-426 IKAPGSYIIE
+426 IKAPGSYLIE
-436 CKGYSTTK
+436 CKGYSTTT

-453 DKEGKED
+453 DKEAKED
-460 KASLHQNV
+460 KTSLHQNV
-468 LNQVSYMPKTEQ
+468 LNQVSYMSKAEQ
-480 VLLHVNEQNMDYAG
+480 AELHVNEQNMDYAG

-506 VLVQVPDITPKPSDG
+506 VLIQVPETKKQEDG
-521 NYGTIRFGLIIGDNQ
+521 SYGIIRFGLIIGDNKN
-536 DDTDV
+536 DTKVDAA
-541 HDVKN
+541 N

-561 DNGVDLIL
+561 ENGTDLIL

-574 NLSYLKDCDI
+574 NLDYLENCSN
-584 TYKNR
+584 TYKNT

-622 NARLAKLSG
+622 NARLAILSG
-631 LTSSEIQFK
+631 LTSSEIQFQ
-640 TIDMDGMADNVDVLD
+640 TIDMDAMTNNDVVLE

-660 IIFPTKIHDT
+660 IIFPTKIHT
-670 DKTKVSPA
+670 DNTKVSPA

-700 DIPNVTFKTDDANKN
+700 DIPNVTFKTNNDNKN
-715 DLSQMNTDTW
+715 DLSQMDTQKW
-725 VSDVTTTV
+725 VSNVTKQVGGTD
-733 ENSNGSMKAYGT
+733 GSMVAYGT
-745 FARTFGQNVTQNVT
+745 FARTFGTRASQ
-759 DEKADDY
+759 DAD
-766 GVYKFTDHY
+766 GVYKFDDRD
-775 IISKRDDL
+775 IISGRDDL

-793 LYYSSER
+793 LYYSSKR

-808 CWFKPVNSSS
+808 CWFKPVNSP
-818 ATTKLN
+818 APTKLN

-830 ANGTTGIDDVA
+830 ANGTTGIDEVA
-841 FGDEEPIGK
+841 FGDEEPTGK

-884 VVK
+884 VVR